1 MAMASGSGDGGWLTT
16 DADADADGYDVSDPD
31 GEIDFD
37 ALCLHAAGSH
47 TFDGLT
53 PLERSVL
60 CARFGLENTPV
71 RSMKQLHNDLGLTRH
86 QVRDILESALDKVRR
101 HLAS

>member
-1 MAMASGSGDGGWLTT
+1 MARRIGSSASGWLGN
-16 DADADADGYDVSDPD
+16 DDEADELDISDPAA
-31 GEIDFD
+31 EIDID

-53 PLERSVL
+53 SLERRVL
-60 CARFGLENTPV
+60 CARFGLDGTAV
-71 RSMKQLHNDLGLTRH
+71 QSMKELHHDLGLTRH
-86 QVRDILESALDKVRR
+86 EVRDVLESALDKVRR